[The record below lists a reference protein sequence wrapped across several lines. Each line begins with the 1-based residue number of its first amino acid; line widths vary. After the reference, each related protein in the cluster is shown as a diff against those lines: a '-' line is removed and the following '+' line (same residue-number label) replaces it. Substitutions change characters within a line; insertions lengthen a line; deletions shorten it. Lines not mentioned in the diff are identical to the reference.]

1 MEHPD
6 YRANLEQVIA
16 FTEGRQLLS
25 IADVSRFTGLKK
37 YPALHKRFPFIDG
50 YISAATLARCLCGE
64 RSKK

>member
-6 YRANLEQVIA
+6 YRANMEQVLT
-16 FTEGRQLLS
+16 FTGGCHLLNIKDVKS
-25 IADVSRFTGLKK
+25 FTGIADPRTVR
-37 YPALHKRFPFIDG
+37 KRFPITDG